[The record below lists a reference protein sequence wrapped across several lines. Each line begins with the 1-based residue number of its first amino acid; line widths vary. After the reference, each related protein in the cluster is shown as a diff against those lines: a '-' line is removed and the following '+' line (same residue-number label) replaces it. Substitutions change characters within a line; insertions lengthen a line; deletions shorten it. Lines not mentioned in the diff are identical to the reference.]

1 MQQPLGGQCLL
12 TVKASRSLSDTP
24 HSVGIL
30 WMSDQ
35 PHAET
40 SFNLSQH
47 TIHKTQ
53 TSMTP
58 PGLEPAIPASER
70 LLTHALD
77 RAATAIGRSLFI
89 HMLKF
94 TAVLKCHI
102 SSLLLSLSLY
112 ATVLFSYRVV
122 PATLFC
128 SKLKIKLVKHKTPVL
143 FTVARLCFT
152 FRVN

>member
-1 MQQPLGGQCLL
+1 MQQPPVGQALL
-12 TVKASRSLSDTP
+12 TVEASQSHSDTP
-24 HSVGIL
+24 HSVGIYST
-30 WMSDQ
+30 SDQ
-35 PHAET
+35 PNAD
-40 SFNLSQH
+40 LSLPVTTEHSQ
-47 TIHKTQ
+47 K
-53 TSMTP
+53 TSMP
-58 PGLEPAIPASER
+58 PAGFEPAIPASER

-77 RAATAIGRSLFI
+77 RAATGIGRSLFT

-128 SKLKIKLVKHKTPVL
+128 SKLTIKLVKHKIPVL
-143 FTVARLCFT
+143 FTVARVCFT
-152 FRVN
+152 FRVD